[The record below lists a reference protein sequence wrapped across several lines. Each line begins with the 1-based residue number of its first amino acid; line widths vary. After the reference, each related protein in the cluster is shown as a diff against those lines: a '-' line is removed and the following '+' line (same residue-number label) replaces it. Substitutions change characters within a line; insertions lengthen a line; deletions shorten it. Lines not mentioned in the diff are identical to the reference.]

1 MWFVLCFM
9 HYKVLDPSKFID
21 SGEKY
26 WRLLSEAFWQK
37 EVYFLK
43 YQLLNLFKAKG
54 RIVWRSKE
62 D

>member
-1 MWFVLCFM
+1 M

-26 WRLLSEAFWQK
+26 WRQLSEIFWQK
-37 EVYFLK
+37 EIYFLK
-43 YQLLNLFKAKG
+43 YQLLNVFKAKG
-54 RIVWRSKE
+54 RIVWRARE